1 MANTPVT
8 RIGELAQKKVKRIFA
23 APINAAFFAAAKITP
38 TVGTTD
44 LLLVNLPEFAVITD
58 AYVVVDTAANSATTA
73 TVAVGTTE
81 GGEQV
86 LAATS
91 VDTVPATGVAGTLV
105 AKQKTGTG
113 VQLYAA
119 LVFTGATTNFGDFT
133 IVIEYTEYDKNTGE
147 YTKF

>member
-8 RIGELAQKKVKRIFA
+8 RIGELAQKKVTRAFA
-23 APINAAFFAAAKITP
+23 ATINTAFFAAAKITP
-38 TVGTTD
+38 VVGTTN
-44 LLLVNLPEFAVITD
+44 LLLVNLPELAVITD
-58 AYVVVDTAANSATTA
+58 AYVVVNTAANSATAA

-81 GGEQV
+81 GGAQV

-91 VDTVPATGVAGTLV
+91 VAAVPVTGVAGTIV
-105 AKQKTGTG
+105 AKQKTSTG

-133 IVIEYTEYDKNTGE
+133 IVVEYTEYDKNTGE